1 MNNTKDR
8 DQTAVIDQASEQHVG
23 RWNHLVSTTNWD
35 KGDIIC
41 AWRADLQAAGAPS
54 SQFSDEAWSNR
65 VGNVSPQHVG
75 RLRRVFARF
84 GQVWHDY
91 QGLFWSH
98 FQSALEWED
107 AEMWLEGGVQNGWS
121 VSQMRV
127 ARWEA
132 LGAPAELK
140 PREQDII
147 LSEFDEDVAVALDS
161 SGSKSVA
168 TRVDTVRDPV
178 ESFGPDFGDEPV
190 ADLPADDEPRI
201 RPFSELPELPSDLS
215 QSFESFKMAI
225 LHHKM
230 DDWQQ
235 VTRDDVVST
244 LEALKELA
252 TAP

>member
-8 DQTAVIDQASEQHVG
+8 EQLVAIDQASQQHVG
-23 RWNHLVSTTNWD
+23 RWNHLVSTTNWE

-41 AWRADLQAAGAPS
+41 AWRADLQAADAPS
-54 SQFSDEAWSNR
+54 SQFSDEAWSQR

-75 RLRRVFARF
+75 RLRRVHARF
-84 GQVWHDY
+84 GQVWRDY
-91 QGLFWSH
+91 KGLSWSH

-107 AEMWLEGGVQNGWS
+107 SELWLEGAVQNGWS

-140 PREQDII
+140 PRDQDIVVAE
-147 LSEFDEDVAVALDS
+147 LDEDVAVALDTS
-161 SGSKSVA
+161 SSQSVA
-168 TRVDTVRDPV
+168 TRVDSVRDPD
-178 ESFGPDFGDEPV
+178 ETFEPDFGEEDSV
-190 ADLPADDEPRI
+190 TLKDDDEPRI

-215 QSFESFKMAI
+215 QAFEAFKLAI

-235 VTRDDVVST
+235 VTRDDVIST

-252 TAP
+252 VAP